1 MSRGR
6 LKRSAKDLDV
16 LRIFIGSIGGLI
28 PYARGG
34 AYAASKAA
42 MITLTKV
49 LALEVGAY
57 GVRLNCILCGSIR
70 QRGTT

>member
-1 MSRGR
+1 MPRGR
-6 LKRSAKDLDV
+6 LKRSAKNLDV
-16 LRIFIGSIGGLI
+16 LRIFIGSVSGVI

-34 AYAASKAA
+34 AYAASNAA
-42 MITLTKV
+42 MIMLTKV

-57 GVRLNCILCGSIR
+57 RVRVIVLCGSIR